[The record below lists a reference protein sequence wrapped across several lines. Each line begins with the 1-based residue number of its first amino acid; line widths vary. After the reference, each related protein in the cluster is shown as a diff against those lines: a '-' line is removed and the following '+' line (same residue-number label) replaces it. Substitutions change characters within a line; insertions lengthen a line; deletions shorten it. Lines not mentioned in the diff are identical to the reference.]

1 MQKIVSLLR
10 PSRFLDFRI
19 MVYGMLY
26 GTLDGLIE
34 LWGDHTYDYA
44 LASGFSMG
52 LSVILGMLMGVQTFY
67 WVNVALL
74 RYIRSIRSYVNGT
87 MELVGLDP
95 ADQTS
100 TSKVPFLFHAVTWF
114 QIILTLAGAISFWM
128 STCLL
133 VIRSLVGFPDWI
145 VSLFALPIGLGL
157 FALGVAAG
165 FLQCYR
171 LDRQAKHLR
180 RTVVAR
186 LSEKAVL
193 EPVSDGTAVS
203 EKVVIEPGPDGT
215 AVVTTMQ
222 TGEKWVVRLTGF
234 RSGLV
239 LNTT

>member
-1 MQKIVSLLR
+1 
-10 PSRFLDFRI
+10 
-19 MVYGMLY
+19 MVYGMLV
-26 GTLDGLIE
+26 GTLEGLIK

-44 LASGFSMG
+44 LAYGFSVG
-52 LSVILGMLMGVQTFY
+52 VSLVLGMLIGIQTFY

-114 QIILTLAGAISFWM
+114 QMMFTVCGAITLWV
-128 STCLL
+128 STCNLI
-133 VIRSLVGFPDWI
+133 IRLLVGFPDWI
-145 VSLFALPIGLGL
+145 ASLLALLIGLVIL
-157 FALGVAAG
+157 ALGVSVG
-165 FLQCYR
+165 FFQCYR
-171 LDRQAKHLR
+171 LDRQAKYLR